1 MLVFEA
7 LMKASSLGL
16 VVSVNLRSASELLS
30 KVKLWA
36 EAAKQA
42 SKGKLDYSAAA
53 DKVVFSNGARVLSL
67 PATSDSLRGFTCNTI
82 CAIDEA
88 AFCPNLEEILQA
100 ISPTL
105 SRTPSAQLVLTST
118 PAGKN
123 GEFYKLW
130 ENAQNDNAWYT

>member
-7 LMKASSLGL
+7 LMKANSLGL

-105 SRTPSAQLVLTST
+105 SRTPSA
-118 PAGKN
+118 
-123 GEFYKLW
+123 
-130 ENAQNDNAWYT
+130 